1 MSLFVFFAILFAA
14 FLHASWNGIIK
25 LGPDKLQGII
35 LLSLAHAIVGLVMVF
50 IFPLPSAQTLPWL
63 AGAVVFHG
71 IYKGFLAAAYAHGDL
86 SRVYPIARGTA
97 PVMVLLVGFLI
108 LPDQI
113 ASLQI
118 LGILILGLGILLMS
132 RGIFSNGE
140 SAKLLPFALMSAVG
154 TAGYSLID
162 GMGARVAGNAGSFV
176 AWLYLLDGTIFTLW
190 GIYRR
195 GLVIL
200 PTSTRIWSIGLF
212 AGMISSVAFGI
223 VVWAMTVAPI
233 PIVTALRETSVL
245 FAVLIGVVF
254 FKERADRGKLIAAAV
269 IVSGIILIRI

>member
-1 MSLFVFFAILFAA
+1 MSPFVFFAILFAA

-50 IFPLPSAQTLPWL
+50 IFPLPSFQTLPWL

-71 IYKGFLAAAYAHGDL
+71 IYKGFLAAAYAQGDL

-118 LGILILGLGILLMS
+118 LGILILGFGILLMS

-140 SAKLLPFALMSAVG
+140 SSKLLPFALMSAVG

-176 AWLYLLDGTIFTLW
+176 AWLYVLDGTIFALW

-195 GLVIL
+195 GMNVL
-200 PTSTRIWSIGLF
+200 PTSARVWAIGLF
-212 AGMISSVAFGI
+212 AGFISSVAFGI

-233 PIVTALRETSVL
+233 AVVTALRETSVL

-254 FKERADRGKLIAAAV
+254 FKERADRGKLVAAAV